1 MSIVVGS
8 YKHDKYEHDEHHHS
22 YESKYS
28 IDDLITEISMLND
41 KLKIQSSQELNDK
54 LKSD

>member
-1 MSIVVGS
+1 MGS
-8 YKHDKYEHDEHHHS
+8 YNHDKYEHDEHNHS
-22 YESKYS
+22 YESKCS